1 MQKLTSQEVTSALKS
16 MVAELNSV
24 KKEAAEYAGEVSEM
38 KPEELVGGGGPPDF
52 GGEGPSQFDEQGGE
66 NEEGGK
72 GGEFGEE
79 KGEKGEE
86 KATKIDTPEA
96 AKKVLDK
103 AIKDLQDV
111 VDNLDGICGA
121 AESEIKE
128 AKLERFNDKYASK
141 LSKLTETADKG
152 IADAK
157 DALKHWAFLRQ
168 AHQPSKSLK
177 DSNLKSALKTIEEV
191 GIFQKAVQKIF
202 GKKEVTATAVPPT
215 GAEFSGD
222 KFPSKTGDPK
232 MVEERAWKGS
242 AEKFNRDRK
251 WEDARVNPAVDN
263 RLTSVDYNR
272 DDKPHVNASFVFN
285 ADSPY
290 ESYWDITDTKVGKRI
305 VSNFLNT
312 PDELGDKDDAAFKF
326 FASQEYGKRIVENVM
341 TKEQEKE
348 AKLASKTSGSA
359 IDGID
364 FVKNTLNGKYAKLT
378 TDARAPKIKDKAAVR
393 KYYADMYGD
402 SEFARELTST
412 KKKAA
417 EGESKDM
424 DVEYT
429 PEKEHPAEANPGE
442 QFEKAK
448 DGPGALS
455 SLRSRSW
462 VKGKK
467 CPHCGKVIDSETVAS
482 IEKATWKK
490 KVCPHCG
497 KSVEGETES
506 SLQNSPELIKARA
519 RRSVDVA
526 RYYAAIGAIPFEQKA
541 IYAKAQELMGLEDSV
556 FNTKEATLKEL
567 PIVNEAAL
575 KEAHIPE
582 SEYGIVGNTNTGV
595 SEPKSTVATEDM
607 NATVNSDAKFSSKK
621 TASIV
626 PQLTSDVGGLKLSSA
641 FTTLESKLAK
651 VGVSLENARIRRPIY
666 KGQ

>member
-1 MQKLTSQEVTSALKS
+1 MQKLTAQEVTSALKS

-24 KKEAAEYAGEVSEM
+24 KKEAADYAGEVSEM
-38 KPEELVGGGGPPDF
+38 KPEELVGQGGPPQ
-52 GGEGPSQFDEQGGE
+52 SDEQG
-66 NEEGGK
+66 EEGGE

-79 KGEKGEE
+79 HGEKGEE

-141 LSKLTETADKG
+141 LTKLTEVADKG

-202 GKKEVTATAVPPT
+202 GKREVTATAVPPT

-232 MVEERAWKGS
+232 LVEERAWQGS
-242 AEKFNRDRK
+242 ADKFKRDRK

-263 RLTSVDYNR
+263 RLTTVDYSR
-272 DDKPHVNASFVFN
+272 DDKPHVNASFTFKEEN
-285 ADSPY
+285 PY
-290 ESYWDITDTKVGKRI
+290 ESYWDVVDTKVGKRM
-305 VSNFLNT
+305 VANFLNT
-312 PDELGDKDDAAFKF
+312 PDELGDKDENAFKF
-326 FASQEYGKRIVENVM
+326 FASREYGKRIVENIM

-378 TDARAPKIKDKAAVR
+378 NEARAPKIKDKAAVR

-402 SEFARELTST
+402 GEFARELTSN

-429 PEKEHPAEANPGE
+429 PEKEHPEEANAGE

-448 DGPGALS
+448 DGPGKLTS
-455 SLRSRSW
+455 
-462 VKGKK
+462 KK
-467 CPHCGKVIDSETVAS
+467 ED
-482 IEKATWKK
+482 
-490 KVCPHCG
+490 
-497 KSVEGETES
+497 
-506 SLQNSPELIKARA
+506 PELIKARA

-556 FNTKEATLKEL
+556 FNTKEATLREL

-582 SEYGIVGNTNTGV
+582 SEYGVIGNTNTGV
-595 SEPKSTVATEDM
+595 SEPKSTVETENL
-607 NATVNSDAKFSSKK
+607 NATVNSDAKISSKK

-651 VGVSLENARIRRPIY
+651 VGVSLGSARIRRPVY
-666 KGQ
+666 KGS